1 MLGQLVV
8 PCALPPHTRSWLRK
22 KRTWI
27 QNPFSNPKKVG
38 VAFSGL
44 FAVENI
50 NPGPELYLYSSSAFW
65 FPLLSASVPSPAR
78 CQYETQGLIGAT
90 FIDAHIQPPKTK
102 RIAMQLFNR
111 FFVDL
116 AHLMWSKAGSGTPM
130 LMPPLRLS
138 EQEQKALVADGIHA
152 LSLLP
157 KVPKV

>member
-44 FAVENI
+44 FVVENI

-111 FFVDL
+111 FFCRFGPPDVIKSRQWNSHVDATL
-116 AHLMWSKAGSGTPM
+116 EVVRTGAEGTGGWWDTCAKLTP
-130 LMPPLRLS
+130 
-138 EQEQKALVADGIHA
+138 
-152 LSLLP
+152 
-157 KVPKV
+157 